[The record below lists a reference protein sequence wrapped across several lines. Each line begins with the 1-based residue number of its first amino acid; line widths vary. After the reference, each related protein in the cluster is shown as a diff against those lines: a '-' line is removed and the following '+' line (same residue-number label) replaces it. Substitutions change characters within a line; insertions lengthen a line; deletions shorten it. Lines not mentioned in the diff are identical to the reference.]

1 MDERWIVGLGN
12 PGHTYHATR
21 HNVGFQVI
29 DALAR
34 RHGVRVD
41 QRLVNPAD
49 GRPAAV
55 YGDAAKGKQRL
66 RLIMPLA
73 MMNESGD
80 VFRALPA
87 SRPPFLIVCDDVNLP
102 LGKLRMRSQGGAGGH
117 HGLQSC
123 LDVLGTEQVARL
135 RVGVGTP
142 TMPRELHEFVISNF
156 TPEERPV
163 IKDAIGQA
171 AEACQAWA
179 REGLEAVMSRYNATT
194 IGPE

>member
-29 DALAR
+29 EALAR
-34 RHGVRVD
+34 RYGVRID

-55 YGDAAKGKQRL
+55 CGEARDRKLRL
-66 RLIMPLA
+66 RLIMPLT

-87 SRPPFLIVCDDVNLP
+87 ARPPLLVVCDDVNLP
-102 LGKLRMRSQGGAGGH
+102 LGRLRLRGQGGAGGH
-117 HGLQSC
+117 HGLVSC
-123 LDVLGTEQVARL
+123 LEVLGTEQVIRL
-135 RVGVGTP
+135 RVGVGAAS
-142 TMPRELHEFVISNF
+142 MPNDLHQFVVSRF
-156 TPEERPV
+156 DAAERPV
-163 IKDAIGQA
+163 ITEAIEQA

-179 REGLEAVMSRYNATT
+179 HEGLEAVMNQYNATT
-194 IGPE
+194 E